1 MMIGVLLG
9 DGLEDEFPF
18 AFVAVLAAAVAPLP
32 VRIPEVVR
40 GAWVGDE
47 LGTVGVDVLADII
60 GGVFT
65 LGEDVEVSV
74 TVLELSLL
82 VFSVASLLDD

>member
-1 MMIGVLLG
+1 M
-9 DGLEDEFPF
+9 
-18 AFVAVLAAAVAPLP
+18 
-32 VRIPEVVR
+32 
-40 GAWVGDE
+40 
-47 LGTVGVDVLADII
+47 LADII